1 LHSDPALRARVLAEV
16 GDLRQLEG
24 QFELALAAFE
34 EASSLVSEME
44 LSAVQPTL
52 KMYVGGVY
60 KALGRTPEAIEAFRA
75 SQRDFA
81 QLEMKPYV
89 AYLHLVIAE
98 SLLEINRDRQAE
110 WEILA
115 AMPTIDEVQMVPE
128 AIAAVTLLR
137 ESVRRQKTDFG
148 ALQQVKELLQAQQ

>member
-1 LHSDPALRARVLAEV
+1 
-16 GDLRQLEG
+16 
-24 QFELALAAFE
+24 
-34 EASSLVSEME
+34 
-44 LSAVQPTL
+44 
-52 KMYVGGVY
+52 
-60 KALGRTPEAIEAFRA
+60 
-75 SQRDFA
+75 
-81 QLEMKPYV
+81 MKPYV